1 MAENRGRVERSRHQW
16 QDRKVTWRNKEDV
29 TTFYFSRFPEGIKEK
44 DLWQIFQ
51 KWGKVWEVF
60 IPKSKNKKGHRFGF
74 VKFKEVVDEQRLKRQ
89 LDNNIFIGGMKMFV
103 N

>member
-60 IPKSKNKKGHRFGF
+60 IPKSKNKKGHRLGF
-74 VKFKEVVDEQRLKRQ
+74 VKFKGVVDEQRLKRQ